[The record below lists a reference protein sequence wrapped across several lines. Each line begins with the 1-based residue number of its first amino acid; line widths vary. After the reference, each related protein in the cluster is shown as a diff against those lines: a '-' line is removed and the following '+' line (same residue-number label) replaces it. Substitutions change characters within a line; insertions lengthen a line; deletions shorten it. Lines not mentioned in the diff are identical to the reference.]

1 MPPSRNY
8 RIFIHVAA
16 VLVSIVCLA
25 PFVWLFIASTA
36 ATPDL
41 LTRPLHW
48 IPQHPSLDRYRQI
61 FTAGGENV
69 FVSPPTST
77 CTAASPLEARTTL
90 YGTRLVSSGT
100 FAWLF
105 NSSRSI

>member
-61 FTAGGENV
+61 FDLELKDQEEALGHV
-69 FVSPPTST
+69 V
-77 CTAASPLEARTTL
+77 ASRRNEVTTVR
-90 YGTRLVSSGT
+90 G
-100 FAWLF
+100 AE
-105 NSSRSI
+105 